1 MEKSVKNRIITL
13 SLREIKNSFKRFLS
27 LLIISMLGVTVF
39 VGIKATAPDMMNSI
53 DKYYDDS
60 TYYVDSV
67 KIEDMAKDKD
77 VPFGGRIA
85 VKKKV
90 EKSDKA
96 INIHFIIGLVIAIF
110 VVMSIGILKIKN
122 SKGKYKR

>member
-1 MEKSVKNRIITL
+1 MIQIFDIKKSKKNLKSNNKYEYSYFYNI
-13 SLREIKNSFKRFLS
+13 
-27 LLIISMLGVTVF
+27 
-39 VGIKATAPDMMNSI
+39 I

-122 SKGKYKR
+122 SKGKYKRSNGIWRLDFKDLLYL